1 MMKHLLY
8 ILFIAVLNISITSCC
23 CHKKAAS
30 TSDVTTKKEESID
43 YEKQGFVKAT
53 VIILNLDGCNYLLQL
68 GSGKRLEVQGLPVE
82 LKKEKLQLWIK
93 YVPDK
98 EAMSI
103 CMAGEIVKLT
113 EYKII
118 K

>member
-1 MMKHLLY
+1 MIHFRNILLY
-8 ILFIAVLNISITSCC
+8 TTLLICVTSCC

-30 TSDVTTKKEESID
+30 TDTAKKEDSVD
-43 YEKQGFVKAT
+43 YEKQGYVKASI
-53 VIILNLDGCNYLLQL
+53 IILNLDGCKYLLQL
-68 GSGKRLEVQGLPVE
+68 SSGKRLEVQGLPEE

-93 YVPDK
+93 YLPDK

-113 EYKII
+113 EFKII